1 MTEKST
7 SRPGYF
13 EPPWSDSDYCS
24 IEIKSQSRLE
34 AAGAL
39 GRMLPALPPAAPPG
53 DWDRRYMVVRVAI
66 RTQAMIWKIKS
77 TVKTADQ
84 IPLE

>member
-39 GRMLPALPPAAPPG
+39 GRMLPALPPATPAG
-53 DWDRRYMVVRVAI
+53 DLDRRYMDARVAI
-66 RTQAMIWKIKS
+66 RTHATIWEIES